1 MHISIEHFRGEYPNF
16 NVSLHSAETSP
27 AFLVV
32 KGCKFMNGPT
42 GEFVSWPSRKDG
54 NGKFWN
60 HCYASREFNE
70 HILKLAKHG
79 APAEPMP
86 RPTPARSQPP
96 VQPNYNDID
105 DDLPF

>member
-1 MHISIEHFRGEYPNF
+1 MHISIEHFWGEYPNF
-16 NVSLHSAETSP
+16 NVSLHSSDAAP

-42 GEFVSWPSRKDG
+42 GEFVSWPSRKD
-54 NGKFWN
+54 NGGKYWN

-70 HILKLAKHG
+70 HVLKLAKNS
-79 APAEPMP
+79 APVPITP
-86 RPTPARSQPP
+86 PSQPTPRASGLDDL
-96 VQPNYNDID
+96 V